1 MARGLIAE
9 AATTIDAPREKVWD
23 ALVNPLVIKQYMF
36 GTEVESAWEV
46 GSPIVWKGEWQ
57 GKPYEDKGV
66 ILQLETARRIQYVVW
81 ASRRAGELPHGDRRA
96 VRRRRADA
104 GGAVAGQQQQRRGAR
119 TVADELEADARRVEA
134 PFGGRRRCWLRRL
147 RTRPETALARVAV
160 RLSLRPSSKIPAR
173 WPIVPSTD

>member
-9 AATTIDAPREKVWD
+9 VATTIDAPREKVWD

-66 ILQLETARRIQYVVW
+66 ILQLETARRIQYSHFSPLSGHPDVPENYHTVTVELSDDG
-81 ASRRAGELPHGDRRA
+81 ALTLVELSQDNNSNEEAREQSRTNWKQMLGALKHHLEDA
-96 VRRRRADA
+96 EDA
-104 GGAVAGQQQQRRGAR
+104 G
-119 TVADELEADARRVEA
+119 
-134 PFGGRRRCWLRRL
+134 
-147 RTRPETALARVAV
+147 
-160 RLSLRPSSKIPAR
+160 
-173 WPIVPSTD
+173 

>member
-66 ILQLETARRIQYVVW
+66 ILQLETARRIQYSHFSPLSGHPDVPENYHTVTVELSDDG
-81 ASRRAGELPHGDRRA
+81 ALTLVELSQDNNSSEEAREQSRTNWKQMLGALKHHLEDA
-96 VRRRRADA
+96 EDA
-104 GGAVAGQQQQRRGAR
+104 G
-119 TVADELEADARRVEA
+119 
-134 PFGGRRRCWLRRL
+134 
-147 RTRPETALARVAV
+147 
-160 RLSLRPSSKIPAR
+160 
-173 WPIVPSTD
+173 

>member
-9 AATTIDAPREKVWD
+9 VATTIDAPREKVWD

-66 ILQLETARRIQYVVW
+66 ILQLETARRIQYSHFSPLSGHPDVPENYHTVTVELSDDG
-81 ASRRAGELPHGDRRA
+81 ALTLVELSQDNNSSEEAREQSRTNWKQMLGALKHHLEDA
-96 VRRRRADA
+96 EDA
-104 GGAVAGQQQQRRGAR
+104 G
-119 TVADELEADARRVEA
+119 
-134 PFGGRRRCWLRRL
+134 
-147 RTRPETALARVAV
+147 
-160 RLSLRPSSKIPAR
+160 
-173 WPIVPSTD
+173 

>member
-9 AATTIDAPREKVWD
+9 VATTIDAPREKVWD

-66 ILQLETARRIQYVVW
+66 ILQLETARRIQYSHFSPLSGQPDVPENYHTVTVELSDDG
-81 ASRRAGELPHGDRRA
+81 ALTLVELSQDNNSSEEAREQSRTNWKQMLGALKHHLEDA
-96 VRRRRADA
+96 EDA
-104 GGAVAGQQQQRRGAR
+104 G
-119 TVADELEADARRVEA
+119 
-134 PFGGRRRCWLRRL
+134 
-147 RTRPETALARVAV
+147 
-160 RLSLRPSSKIPAR
+160 
-173 WPIVPSTD
+173 